1 MKVRAIAKKG
11 GEYNTLFS
19 DDARTP
25 RNYRISVWKP
35 SKKKTK
41 IKKKNK

>member
-1 MKVRAIAKKG
+1 MKVRSMAKKG
-11 GEYNTLFS
+11 GEYKTLFS

-41 IKKKNK
+41 RVKK